1 MKLRLIV
8 ISLFIV
14 SVFIF
19 FFFGL
24 NQYISLDY
32 LKTQQAMIAAYHH
45 ANPVTTAFIFF
56 TIYIAI
62 TALSLPGAAIMT
74 LAGGVIF
81 GLFVG
86 TLIVSFASTIGAT
99 LAFLVS
105 RFLFRELLQK
115 KFAERLQIIN
125 QGIKEDGAF
134 YLFTLR
140 LVPIF
145 PFFIV
150 NLLMGLTPIK
160 TSIFFIIS
168 QIGMLAGT
176 VVYVYAGTQLAKIN
190 TLEDILSVELLVAF
204 SLIGLLPLISRKV
217 IAAIITRVKS

>member
-1 MKLRLIV
+1 MKLRLTV
-8 ISLFIV
+8 IGLFAV
-14 SVFIF
+14 AVFIF

-24 NQYISLDY
+24 HQYVSLDY
-32 LKTQQAMIAAYHH
+32 LKTQQAMIVAYYH
-45 ANPVTTAFIFF
+45 ANPVTTGSIFF
-56 TIYIAI
+56 AIYIAI

-99 LAFLVS
+99 LAFLLS
-105 RFLFRELLQK
+105 RFLFRDFLQK

-125 QGIKEDGAF
+125 QGIKEDGAL

-150 NLLMGLTPIK
+150 NLLMALTPIK
-160 TSIFFIIS
+160 TSTFFIIS

-176 VVYVYAGTQLAKIN
+176 VVYVYAGTQIAKIN
-190 TLEDILSVELLVAF
+190 ALEDILSVELLVAF
-204 SLIGLLPLISRKV
+204 CLIGLLPLISKKATAMIR
-217 IAAIITRVKS
+217 IRLKS